1 MSYMWLHG
9 DRNTDIQDKPKV
21 NNVALYMW
29 EEVEG
34 PCRQNGWRQV
44 TEDSKE
50 LQTYRVKSERNAEGS
65 KGKVAPM
72 LN

>member
-34 PCRQNGWRQV
+34 PCRQNG
-44 TEDSKE
+44 
-50 LQTYRVKSERNAEGS
+50 
-65 KGKVAPM
+65 
-72 LN
+72 